1 MKREDYQLDLFGR
14 YFGRGTPVAKKVKTN
29 GQDSALGERECVC
42 LSVSPGEVVVVVG
55 GLFAAA
61 LWSSVVYTGPV

>member
-42 LSVSPGEVVVVVG
+42 LSVSPGEVVG

-61 LWSSVVYTGPV
+61 LCSSVVYTGPV